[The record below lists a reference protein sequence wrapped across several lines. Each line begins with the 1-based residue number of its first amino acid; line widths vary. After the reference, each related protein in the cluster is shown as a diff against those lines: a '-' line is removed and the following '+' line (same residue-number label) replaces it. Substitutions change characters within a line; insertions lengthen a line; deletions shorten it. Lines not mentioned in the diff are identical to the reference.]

1 MILLDVNVLVRA
13 HRPELG
19 CDGQT
24 LAWLENALVGDE
36 PVAVWDSI
44 LITSFR
50 VLTHPK
56 LVREV
61 DAPTKALQ
69 FLQEVRDASIVVG
82 GKGRHWVLTRQL
94 IESSRATGNLVTDA
108 SIAAVAI
115 ENNCRLATFD
125 QDFAR
130 FPSLQWFE
138 PPLGMSS
145 AWEPQ

>member
-13 HRPELG
+13 HRPEFSSSG
-19 CDGQT
+19 NT
-24 LAWLENALVGDE
+24 LAWLEKALADEE

-44 LITSFR
+44 LVSTFR

-56 LVREV
+56 LVREI
-61 DAPTKALQ
+61 DAPVRAMQ

-82 GKGRHWVLTRQL
+82 GKSRHWIITRHL
-94 IESSRATGNLVTDA
+94 IESARATGNLVRDA

-130 FPSLQWFE
+130 FSNLQWFE
-138 PPLGMSS
+138 PSV
-145 AWEPQ
+145 